1 MKKYNVALIGATGMV
16 GESLIS
22 ILQER
27 EFPVNQLYPLASKRS
42 LGKQVEFNSQP
53 IEVIDLEEFDFNG
66 IDFCF
71 FSAGSKVS
79 DQYAPIAANAGA
91 IVIDNTSRYRYED
104 DIPLIVPEVNSS
116 FLKNYKKRNIIANPN
131 CSTIQLMVALA
142 PIHLHSPI
150 KKINIATYQSVSGAG
165 RSAVELL
172 NRQLKDI
179 NYPEKNDNPL
189 FAHNVI
195 PQIGDIQDNG
205 YTLEEMKLVWET
217 KKILGSDDIKVNA
230 TAVRVP
236 VRVGHAE
243 AVTIKT
249 ESKINLSLIKDVL
262 SKAPN
267 IKLFND
273 ESYPM
278 SILHGEGT
286 DQVFVG
292 RIREDLSTKNSINL
306 WIVADNIRK
315 GAALNSIQIAETI
328 IKSYF

>member
-249 ESKINLSLIKDVL
+249 ESKINLSLIKDLL

>member
-91 IVIDNTSRYRYED
+91 IVIDNTSRYRYEH

-172 NRQLKDI
+172 NRQLKDV

-195 PQIGDIQDNG
+195 PQIGDIQENG

-243 AVTIKT
+243 AVTIET
-249 ESKINLSLIKDVL
+249 ESKINLSLIKDLL

-292 RIREDLSTKNSINL
+292 RIREDFSTKNSINL

>member
-172 NRQLKDI
+172 NRQLKDV

-243 AVTIKT
+243 AVTIET
-249 ESKINLSLIKDVL
+249 ESKINLSLIKDLL

-273 ESYPM
+273 GSYPM

-328 IKSYF
+328 IQSDY

>member
-172 NRQLKDI
+172 NRQLKDV

-249 ESKINLSLIKDVL
+249 ESKINLSLIKDLL

>member
-172 NRQLKDI
+172 NRQLKDV

-217 KKILGSDDIKVNA
+217 KKILGSDNIKVNA

-243 AVTIKT
+243 AVTIET
-249 ESKINLSLIKDVL
+249 EVKK
-262 SKAPN
+262 
-267 IKLFND
+267 
-273 ESYPM
+273 
-278 SILHGEGT
+278 
-286 DQVFVG
+286 
-292 RIREDLSTKNSINL
+292 
-306 WIVADNIRK
+306 
-315 GAALNSIQIAETI
+315 
-328 IKSYF
+328 

>member
-16 GESLIS
+16 GESMIS

-27 EFPVNQLYPLASKRS
+27 EFPINQLYPLASKRS
-42 LGKQVEFNSQP
+42 LGRQIEFNSQS
-53 IEVIDLEEFDFNG
+53 IEVIDLEEFNFSD

-71 FSAGSKVS
+71 FSAGSEVS

-116 FLKNYKKRNIIANPN
+116 FLKNYKNHNIIANPN

-142 PIHLHSPI
+142 PIHSHSSI

-165 RSAVELL
+165 RSAVETL
-172 NRQLKDI
+172 NHQLISSK
-179 NYPEKNDNPL
+179 YPEENDAPL

-217 KKILGSDDIKVNA
+217 KKILGSDNIKVNA

-243 AVTIKT
+243 AVTIET
-249 ESKINLSLIKDVL
+249 EEEINLSLVKEL
-262 SKAPN
+262 LGESPN
-267 IKLFND
+267 IKLLD
-273 ESYPM
+273 GDSYPM
-278 SILHGEGT
+278 PIIHGEGT

-292 RIREDLSTKNSINL
+292 RVRKDLSEKNSINL
-306 WIVADNIRK
+306 WVVADNVRK

-328 IKSYF
+328 IKSYL